1 MHNFI
6 FLDNTASFV
15 LNSSCVE
22 TSSVTMAVKHSIWT
36 IVSTWK
42 SDKLQNQYSCFPQAW
57 VLNGGYYNRTFCI
70 A

>member
-1 MHNFI
+1 MHNFT

-22 TSSVTMAVKHSIWT
+22 TSSVTMAVKHPIWT

-42 SDKLQNQYSCFPQAW
+42 SCFPEAW
-57 VLNGGYYNRTFCI
+57 IINGGYYNGTCCI

>member
-1 MHNFI
+1 MHNLI

-22 TSSVTMAVKHSIWT
+22 TSSVTMAVKHPIWT

-42 SDKLQNQYSCFPQAW
+42 SDKLQNQYSCFP
-57 VLNGGYYNRTFCI
+57 
-70 A
+70 